1 MLVSLLSGF
10 LSQGKELI
18 KMIKW
23 FKRLFCFHIFVFCRE
38 TRLKLLANGNAEM
51 SITKNCH
58 ICKKCGYEYV

>member
-1 MLVSLLSGF
+1 
-10 LSQGKELI
+10 
-18 KMIKW
+18 MIKW